1 MMSITENKE
10 LVRTYFEKAFVQK
23 DLDSAADL
31 ITEDYCLHD
40 PTRPGF
46 SGGRESF
53 KAVHKVYLQGTRD
66 HSFTIKDQ
74 IAEGDRVVTRW
85 TVAGCQVKDLPDIP
99 SKGECFNIGGIT
111 ISRVSD
117 GNIVE
122 EWQDW
127 DNLGLA
133 RQLGT
138 A

>member
-1 MMSITENKE
+1 MSIVDNKA
-10 LVRTYFEKAFVQK
+10 LVRTYLERAFVQH
-23 DLDSAADL
+23 DLDAAAEL
-31 ITEDYCLHD
+31 ISEDYCLHD
-40 PTRPGF
+40 PVRPDF

-53 KAVHKVYLQGTRD
+53 KAVHKVYLNGVRD
-66 HSFTIKDQ
+66 HSFTINDQ

-85 TVAGCQVKDLPDIP
+85 TVTGCQTKDLPGIP
-99 SKGECFNIGGIT
+99 SKGECFKIGGIT

-117 GNIVE
+117 GHIVE

-133 RQLGT
+133 KQLGN

>member
-1 MMSITENKE
+1 MSITDNKE
-10 LVRTYFEKAFVQK
+10 LVRTFLEKAFVRH

-31 ITEDYCLHD
+31 ISEDYCLHD
-40 PTRPGF
+40 PTRPSF

-53 KAVHKVYLQGTRD
+53 KAVHKVYLQSIRD
-66 HSFTIKDQ
+66 HSFTINYQ
-74 IAEGDRVVTRW
+74 MAEGDRVATRW
-85 TVAGCQVKDLPDIP
+85 TVTGCQEKDLPGIA
-99 SKGECFNIGGIT
+99 SKGKCFKIGGIT

-117 GNIVE
+117 GKIVE

-133 RQLGT
+133 RQLGS